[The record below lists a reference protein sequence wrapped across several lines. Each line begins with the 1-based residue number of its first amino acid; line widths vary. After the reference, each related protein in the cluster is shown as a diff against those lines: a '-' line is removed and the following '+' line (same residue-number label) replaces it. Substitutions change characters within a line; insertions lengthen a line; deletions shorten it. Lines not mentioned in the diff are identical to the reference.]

1 MKCTK
6 CSALAV
12 INLRYLEPLCNKCF
26 CRLIERR
33 IRKYAR
39 VNGLFKKNDVILAVD
54 YLSRFLVKRVIMN
67 LPVII
72 LFREFAIRDVIDN
85 HKVIREFVEE
95 NKVNKIAVSWT
106 MDNEVSMFL
115 DNVFNNRTINKEDEI
130 QSIVKILLHVTN
142 QEAVLYARIMG
153 IEFTPEILFPEPY
166 DFIKSLE
173 KYHPDTKFGLL
184 KSRELIGKLR

>member
-95 NKVNKIAVSWT
+95 NKVNKI
-106 MDNEVSMFL
+106 DGFYR
-115 DNVFNNRTINKEDEI
+115 FREDFYL
-130 QSIVKILLHVTN
+130 SHR
-142 QEAVLYARIMG
+142 RI
-153 IEFTPEILFPEPY
+153 IKSCLFPE
-166 DFIKSLE
+166 S
-173 KYHPDTKFGLL
+173 
-184 KSRELIGKLR
+184 